1 MMVADT
7 SALMAVV
14 NREAESQAFS
24 DAMIDD
30 GEVLVSTATAVEF
43 LMVAMNR
50 GEEIYQSAVELL
62 ARPFIQLVPV
72 EDAQL
77 WAAVEAHRRFGRG
90 RHPAGLNFG
99 DTFAYA
105 LASVRGLPLLYKGN
119 DFVQTDIVP
128 AGAAA

>member
-14 NREAESQAFS
+14 NREAEGPAFS

-90 RHPAGLNFG
+90 RHPASLNFG
-99 DTFAYA
+99 DTFAYS

>member
-14 NREAESQAFS
+14 NREAEGPAFS

-50 GEEIYQSAVELL
+50 GEEIYESAVELL
-62 ARPFIQLVPV
+62 SRPFIQLVPV

-119 DFVQTDIVP
+119 DFNQTTIIP
-128 AGAAA
+128 AATPA

>member
-14 NREAESQAFS
+14 NREAEGPAFS

-50 GEEIYQSAVELL
+50 GEEIYQSAVDLL

-99 DTFAYA
+99 DTFSYA
-105 LASVRGLPLLYKGN
+105 LATVRTLPLLYKGN
-119 DFVQTDIVP
+119 DFNQTTIIP
-128 AGAAA
+128 AATPA

>member
-14 NREAESQAFS
+14 NREAEGPAFS

-50 GEEIYQSAVELL
+50 GEEIYESAVELL
-62 ARPFIQLVPV
+62 SRPFIQLVPV
-72 EDAQL
+72 DESQL
-77 WAAVEAHRRFGRG
+77 WAAVAAHRRFGRG

-105 LASVRGLPLLYKGN
+105 LATVRTLPRLYKGN
-119 DFVQTDIVP
+119 DFNQTTIIP
-128 AGAAA
+128 AATPA

>member
-14 NREAESQAFS
+14 NREAEGPAFS

-50 GEEIYQSAVELL
+50 GEEIYESAVELL

-105 LASVRGLPLLYKGN
+105 LASVRGLPLLYKGG
-119 DFVQTDIVP
+119 DFVQTDVVP
-128 AGAAA
+128 AGASS

>member
-24 DAMIDD
+24 EAMIDD

-99 DTFAYA
+99 DTFSYA
-105 LASVRGLPLLYKGN
+105 LATVRTLPLLYKGN
-119 DFVQTDIVP
+119 DFNQTTIIP
-128 AGAAA
+128 AATPA

>member
-14 NREAESQAFS
+14 NREAEGPAFS

-50 GEEIYQSAVELL
+50 GEEIYESAVELL
-62 ARPFIQLVPV
+62 SRPFIQLVPV

>member
-14 NREAESQAFS
+14 NREAEGPAFS

>member
-14 NREAESQAFS
+14 NREAEGPAFS

-50 GEEIYQSAVELL
+50 GEEIYESAVELL
-62 ARPFIQLVPV
+62 SRPFIQLVPV
-72 EDAQL
+72 DDAQL
-77 WAAVEAHRRFGRG
+77 WAAVAAHRRFGRG

-99 DTFAYA
+99 DTFSYA
-105 LASVRGLPLLYKGN
+105 LAIVRTLPLLYKGN

>member
-14 NREAESQAFS
+14 NREAEGPAFS

-50 GEEIYQSAVELL
+50 GEEIYESAVELL
-62 ARPFIQLVPV
+62 SRPFIQLVPV

-99 DTFAYA
+99 DTFSYA
-105 LASVRGLPLLYKGN
+105 LATVRTLSLLYKGN
-119 DFVQTDIVP
+119 DFNQTTIIP
-128 AGAAA
+128 AATPA

>member
-14 NREAESQAFS
+14 NREAEGPAFS

-105 LASVRGLPLLYKGN
+105 LASVRGLPLLYKGG